1 VPAQS
6 DGTNVGRIGNRAVVV
21 VAALLGAVAMPC
33 ALPAAGMAARTY
45 SSPGYR
51 WNKKLPKV
59 APVIP
64 GKLIKLGD
72 GAYPHVLVD
81 AAGTGQIAYTTEPE
95 DAASTLHD
103 CVLMRGQ
110 AGCAANSGLIPN
122 EPGADPRY
130 NTDDDGPT
138 PLAIGNQLLM
148 LTHRYPISEP
158 LPDGTT
164 GYPTFLY
171 TSEDGGKSFTG
182 PGEIGNLG
190 VSGNAVVFG
199 GNNPQIGIISDTETG
214 GTFFQASPPGAYT
227 SNRVV
232 LGDQGPDEAY
242 NGRLAVDGTLP
253 VAEFSDLENHIF
265 IREYNGTGNI
275 FDTNSWSR
283 AEIDGQGYSR
293 LVGGPSGV
301 WLLYQK
307 TYSGSLFVQRIVHGQ
322 PSGAASQVTPNSDFQ
337 HAYYAITE
345 GADGRLTVGWFGG
358 AGRLASLFTQSSA
371 DGRHWSAPQLIAK
384 GLDDPSY
391 MTLAA
396 AGDGGGFAAFETP
409 EPNGVSR
416 SQIDV
421 ASFGSAAATGLK
433 GLGNLTGD
441 GIGGLGGDP
450 NGSTSCTDVHFGAID
465 AIAEA
470 GCFLRDPKNPT
481 SGAAIISGEIRLN
494 GLEIIPNAGVQI
506 VIDPRL
512 HTINT
517 TGTVRVVLRAPGIGD
532 ITLYEGSLNLNL
544 SGSLA
549 DAGQVLFDPAVSKLT
564 SSLQGFPFDG
574 NIDVKLS
581 KDGVVIPVSLKLPDY
596 MGGVTGQATLLANN
610 TDGLEL
616 TSLHIGVD
624 DLDLG
629 ALEIKDLAITYTRS
643 GNMWNGMATLNIP
656 AGSPYFGIHAEVEF
670 DDGQFTMGSFHVG
683 PVYPGAPI
691 FTDAFLNGFGGG
703 FDIRP
708 PKKRFFGTIDIGAIP
723 LDPPNY
729 AIGVTGTVAVTF
741 TDNGPVVVEVDGSGS
756 VHGLQ
761 IATAKLIFQTNGYF
775 EVDGNLD
782 LDLDVA
788 EYSSS
793 LKAFVDLPGN
803 EFSAELSGGL
813 SVGGYDVASAD
824 GIISSKG
831 VGACGKYLVLQVGF
845 TYPWGGSV
853 HPMLESCDF
862 GPLRVQ
868 PVSAAAASVRAHAAV
883 ASVPVSTGT
892 AVSNISV
899 TGAGGVPSVVL
910 TDPQGHTVI
919 PQTLSPA
926 TVHAPAIAAAFAKT
940 NTTVI
945 ALRTPHA
952 GDWHLAAAPGSV
964 PITSVASA
972 RGYPAPIV
980 KAHITGGGRHRVL
993 HYDVTSRP
1001 GLSTTFAEQGGRAYK
1016 VIGTARGARG
1026 TLRFAPADGRAGRRV
1041 IEAIVTESGTPRER
1055 VKVAAYTAP
1064 GPARPGR
1071 VKGLRVAARGR
1082 SFRITFG
1089 RATSATHYLVRLT
1102 GNDGR
1107 HQVVLVSHGAHRVT
1121 VPALG
1126 YEDRMAV
1133 SVTGVSSYPRL
1144 GPSATASAEYQS
1156 AVYRR
1161 AHAPKHTAKPRKKK

>member
-1 VPAQS
+1 M
-6 DGTNVGRIGNRAVVV
+6 GRIGKRAVVV
-21 VAALLGAVAMPC
+21 TAALLGAVAMLL
-33 ALPAAGMAARTY
+33 ALPAAGLAKRTY

-51 WNKKLPKV
+51 WNGKLPKV

-110 AGCAANSGLIPN
+110 TGCAANSGLIPN

-130 NTDDDGPT
+130 NIDDDGPT
-138 PLAIGNQLLM
+138 PLAVGNQLLM
-148 LTHRYPISEP
+148 LSHRYPISEP

-164 GYPTFLY
+164 GYPTFLW

-199 GNNPQIGIISDTETG
+199 GDNPQIGIISDTETG

-227 SNRVV
+227 SKRLV

-242 NGRLAVDGTLP
+242 NGRLAVDGTRP
-253 VAEFSDLENHIF
+253 VAEFSDLENHIY
-265 IREYNGTGNI
+265 IREYNGVGDI
-275 FDTNSWSR
+275 FSSSSWSVAR
-283 AEIDGQGYSR
+283 INGQGYSR

-301 WLLYQK
+301 WLMYQK
-307 TYSGSLFVQRIVHGQ
+307 TYSGPLFVQRIVHGQ
-322 PSGAASQVTPNSDFQ
+322 PSGPASQVTPTSDFD

-345 GADGRLTVGWFGG
+345 DATGRLTVGWFNDGSS
-358 AGRLASLFTQSSA
+358 ASLYTQSST

-384 GLDDPSY
+384 GLNDPSY
-391 MTLAA
+391 MTLDS
-396 AGDGGGFAAFETP
+396 AGDGGGFAAFQTP
-409 EPNGVSR
+409 EPGGVSR

-450 NGSTSCTDVHFGAID
+450 NGSTSCTDVHFGDID

-494 GLEIIPNAGVQI
+494 GLEIIPSAGVQI

-532 ITLYEGSLNLNL
+532 ITLYEGSLHLDL

-549 DAGQVLFDPAVSKLT
+549 DAGQVLFDPAVSALT

-574 NIDVKLS
+574 NIDIKLS
-581 KDGVVIPVSLKLPDY
+581 KDGVVIPVFLKLPPY

-616 TSLHIGVD
+616 TSLQIGVD

-629 ALEIKDLAITYTRS
+629 ALEIKGLSIKYARS
-643 GNMWNGMATLNIP
+643 GNMWSGMATLDIP
-656 AGSPYFGIHAEVEF
+656 AGSPYFGIMASVEF

-683 PVYPGAPI
+683 PVYPGLPI
-691 FTDAFLNGFGGG
+691 FTDAFINGFGGG

-708 PKKRFFGTIDIGAIP
+708 PRKKFFGSIDIGAIP
-723 LDPPNY
+723 TDPPNY
-729 AIGVTGTVAVTF
+729 AIGVTGAVSITF
-741 TDNGPVVVEVDGSGS
+741 NDNGPVVVEVDGSGS

-761 IATAKLIFQTNGYF
+761 IATAKLLFQTNGYF

-793 LKAFVDLPGN
+793 LKAFVDLPGK

-831 VGACGKYLVLQVGF
+831 VGACGKYLVLEVGF

-868 PVSAAAASVRAHAAV
+868 PVSAESAAARAHAAI

-892 AVSNISV
+892 SVSNISV

-910 TDPQGHTVI
+910 TDPQGRTVI

-926 TVHAPAIAAAFAKT
+926 TVHAAAIAASFVKT

-952 GDWHLAAAPGSV
+952 GDWHVAAAPGSV

-972 RGYPAPIV
+972 RGYPAPTV
-980 KAHITGGGRHRVL
+980 KAHITGGGHRRAL
-993 HYDVTSRP
+993 HYDVTSRS
-1001 GLSTTFAEQGGRAYK
+1001 GLSTTFVEQGSRVYK

-1026 TLRFAPADGRAGRRV
+1026 ILPFAPADGAAGTRV
-1041 IEAIVTESGTPRER
+1041 IDAIVTESGTPRER
-1055 VKVAAYTAP
+1055 IKVAAYTAP

-1082 SFRITFG
+1082 AFRITFG
-1089 RATSATHYLVRLT
+1089 TAANATHYVVRLT

-1107 HQVVLVSHGAHRVT
+1107 RQVVLVSHGAHHVT

-1126 YEDRMAV
+1126 YENRLAV
-1133 SVTGVSSYPRL
+1133 SVTGVSSYPRS
-1144 GPSATASAEYQS
+1144 GPSATATAEYQS

-1161 AHAPKHTAKPRKKK
+1161 AHAPKHTTKPKKRKKR

>member
-1 VPAQS
+1 M
-6 DGTNVGRIGNRAVVV
+6 GRIGSRTVVW
-21 VAALLGAVAMPC
+21 AALAAALAAPLAMP
-33 ALPAAGMAARTY
+33 ATGMAAHTY

-64 GKLIKLGD
+64 GRLIKVGD

-95 DAASTLHD
+95 DGPSVLKD

-110 AGCAANSGLIPN
+110 TGCAANAGLVPD
-122 EPGADPRY
+122 EPGEDPRY

-138 PLAIGNQLLM
+138 PLAVGNQLLM
-148 LTHRYPISEP
+148 LSHRYPIVET

-171 TSEDGGKSFTG
+171 TSEDGGKTFTG
-182 PGEIGNLG
+182 PGEVGQLG
-190 VSGNAVVFG
+190 VSGNAIVWG
-199 GNNPQIGIISDTETG
+199 GNNPQIAWITDTMTG
-214 GTFFQASPPGAYT
+214 GTFFQSTPAGAFT
-227 SNRVV
+227 SQRLN
-232 LGDQGPDEAY
+232 LGDSGPDQAY
-242 NGRLAVDGTLP
+242 DGRLALDGTLP
-253 VAEFSDLENHIF
+253 VAEFQDLNDHIY
-265 IREYNGTGNI
+265 IREYNGTGNV

-283 AEIDGQGYSR
+283 AEINGQGYSR

-307 TYSGSLFVQRIVHGQ
+307 TYSGPLFVQRIVHGA
-322 PSGAASQVTPNSDFQ
+322 PSGAPSQVTPNSNFD

-345 GADGRLTVGWFGG
+345 DADGGLTVGWFNGG
-358 AGRLASLFTQSSA
+358 APASLYTQSSA
-371 DGRHWSAPQLIAK
+371 DGRHWSAPQVIAK

-396 AGDGGGFAAFETP
+396 AGDGGGFAAFQTP
-409 EPNGVSR
+409 EPGGVSG

-421 ASFGSAAATGLK
+421 AGFGSAAATGLK

-450 NGSTSCTDVHFGAID
+450 NGSTSCTDVHFGDID

-470 GCFLRDPKNPT
+470 GCFLRDPRNPT

-494 GLEIIPNAGVQI
+494 GLEIIPSAGVQI

-517 TGTVRVVLRAPGIGD
+517 TGTVRVVLRAPEIGD
-532 ITLYEGSLNLNL
+532 ITLYEGSLHLDL

-549 DAGQVLFDPAVSKLT
+549 DAGQELFDPAVSKLT
-564 SSLQGFPFDG
+564 STLEGFPFDG
-574 NIDVKLS
+574 GIDIKLS
-581 KDGVVIPVSLKLPDY
+581 KDGVVIPVFLKLPAY
-596 MGGVTGQATLLANN
+596 MGGASGQATLLANN

-629 ALEIKDLAITYTRS
+629 ALEIKDLAIDYTRN
-643 GNMWNGMATLNIP
+643 GNMWSGMATLNIP
-656 AGSPYFGIHAEVEF
+656 AGSPYFGIQAHVEF
-670 DDGQFTMGSFHVG
+670 DDGQFTMGSFQIG
-683 PVYPGAPI
+683 PVYPGLPI
-691 FTDAFLNGFGGG
+691 FTDAFINGIGGG

-708 PKKRFFGTIDIGAIP
+708 PVKRFFGSIDIGAIP

-729 AIGVTGTVAVTF
+729 TIGVTGTVSVTF
-741 TDNGPVVVEVDGSGS
+741 PDSGPVKLEVDGSGS

-775 EVDGNLD
+775 EVDGDLD

-793 LKAFVDLPGN
+793 LKAFVDLPGK
-803 EFSAELSGGL
+803 EFSAELTGGL
-813 SVGGYDVASAD
+813 SVGGYTIASAD

-831 VGACGKYLVLQVGF
+831 VGACGKYLVLEVGF
-845 TYPWGGSV
+845 TYPWGGSPT
-853 HPMLESCDF
+853 PMLESCDF
-862 GPLRVQ
+862 GSLRVSAE
-868 PVSAAAASVRAHAAV
+868 SAAARAHAAI
-883 ASVPVSTGT
+883 ASVPVSAGT
-892 AVSNISV
+892 SVSDISV
-899 TGAGGVPSVVL
+899 TGSGGVPSVVL
-910 TDPQGHTVI
+910 TDPQGQTVI

-926 TVHAPAIAAAFAKT
+926 TVHAAAIAASFAKT

-945 ALRTPHA
+945 ALRTPRA
-952 GDWHLAAAPGSV
+952 GDWHVAAAPGSV

-972 RGYPAPIV
+972 RGYPAPTLN
-980 KAHITGGGRHRVL
+980 AHVTGHGHHRVL
-993 HYDVTSRP
+993 RYDVTSRP
-1001 GLSTTFAEQGGRAYK
+1001 GLSVTFAEQGGRVYK
-1016 VIGTARGARG
+1016 TIGTARGARG
-1026 TLRFAPADGRAGRRV
+1026 TLRFSPADGTAGRRA
-1041 IEAIVTESGTPRER
+1041 IYAIVTESGTPRER
-1055 VKVAAYTAP
+1055 VKVATYTAP
-1064 GPARPGR
+1064 GPAVPTR

-1082 SFRITFG
+1082 SFRITFKT
-1089 RATSATHYLVRLT
+1089 AANATHYVVRLT
-1102 GNDGR
+1102 GSDGR

-1126 YEDRMAV
+1126 YEDRLAV
-1133 SVTGVSSYPRL
+1133 SVTGVSAYPRS
-1144 GPSATASAEYQS
+1144 GPSAKATAEYQS

-1161 AHAPKHTAKPRKKK
+1161 AHAPKHKNKNRKR

>member
-1 VPAQS
+1 VALVAACALVLAVPA
-6 DGTNVGRIGNRAVVV
+6 
-21 VAALLGAVAMPC
+21 AAIAK
-33 ALPAAGMAARTY
+33 RTY

-51 WNKKLPKV
+51 WNGKLPKV

-110 AGCAANSGLIPN
+110 TGCAANGGLIPN

-130 NTDDDGPT
+130 NIDDDGPT
-138 PLAIGNQLLM
+138 PLAVGNQLLM
-148 LTHRYPISEP
+148 LSHRYPISEP

-164 GYPTFLY
+164 GYPTFLW

-182 PGEIGNLG
+182 PGEVGNLG

-199 GNNPQIGIISDTETG
+199 GDNPQIGIISDTETG

-227 SNRVV
+227 SKRVV

-242 NGRLAVDGTLP
+242 NGRLAVDGTRP
-253 VAEFSDLENHIF
+253 VAEFSDLENHIY
-265 IREYNGTGNI
+265 IREYNGVGDI
-275 FDTNSWSR
+275 FSSSSWSVAR
-283 AEIDGQGYSR
+283 INGQGYSR

-301 WLLYQK
+301 WLMYQK
-307 TYSGSLFVQRIVHGQ
+307 TYSGPLFVQRIVHGV
-322 PSGAASQVTPNSDFQ
+322 PSGAPSQVTPTNDFD

-345 GADGRLTVGWFGG
+345 DADGRLTVGWFNDGSST
-358 AGRLASLFTQSSA
+358 SLYTQSST

-384 GLDDPSY
+384 GLNDPSY
-391 MTLAA
+391 MTLDS
-396 AGDGGGFAAFETP
+396 AGDGGGFAAFQTP
-409 EPNGVSR
+409 EPGGVSR

-421 ASFGSAAATGLK
+421 ASFGSAATTGLK
-433 GLGNLTGD
+433 GLGNLDGD
-441 GIGGLGGDP
+441 GIGGIGGDP
-450 NGSTSCTDVHFGAID
+450 NGSTSCTDVHFGDID

-494 GLEIIPNAGVQI
+494 GLEIIPSAGVQI

-532 ITLYEGSLNLNL
+532 ITLYEGSLHLDL

-549 DAGQVLFDPAVSKLT
+549 DAGQVLFDPAVSALT

-574 NIDVKLS
+574 NIDIKLS
-581 KDGVVIPVSLKLPDY
+581 HDGVVIPVSLKLPEY

-610 TDGLEL
+610 AVGLQL
-616 TSLHIGVD
+616 SSLHIGVD
-624 DLDLG
+624 DLVLG
-629 ALEIKDLAITYTRS
+629 ALEIKDLKIDYAHTGNVWS
-643 GNMWNGMATLNIP
+643 GSAHLNIP
-656 AGSPYFGIHAEVEF
+656 AGSPYFGIDASVEF
-670 DDGQFTMGSFHVG
+670 DDGEFTMGSFHVG
-683 PVYPGAPI
+683 GFYPGVPI
-691 FTDAFLNGFGGG
+691 FTDTFIDGFGGG

-708 PKKRFFGTIDIGAIP
+708 PRKRFFGTIDIGAIP
-723 LDPPNY
+723 TDPPNY
-729 AIGVTGTVAVTF
+729 AIGVTGTVSITF

-761 IATAKLIFQTNGYF
+761 IATAKLLFQTNGYF

-782 LDLDVA
+782 LNLDVA

-793 LKAFVDLPGN
+793 VKAFVDLPGK

-831 VGACGKYLVLQVGF
+831 VGACGKYLVLEVGF

-868 PVSAAAASVRAHAAV
+868 PVSAASASVDAHAAV
-883 ASVPVSTGT
+883 AAVVVSPGT

-899 TGAGGVPSVVL
+899 TGSGGVPSVVL

-940 NTTVI
+940 DTTVI
-945 ALRTPHA
+945 ALRTPRA
-952 GDWHLAAAPGSV
+952 GDWHVAAAPGSV

-972 RGYPAPIV
+972 RGYPAPTV
-980 KAHITGGGRHRVL
+980 KAHVSGGGRRRAL

-1001 GLSTTFAEQGGRAYK
+1001 GLSTTFAEQGRRVYK

-1026 TLRFAPADGRAGRRV
+1026 TLPFAPADGPAGRRV
-1041 IEAIVTESGTPRER
+1041 IYAIVTESGTPRER

-1064 GPARPGR
+1064 GPARPGP

-1082 SFRITFG
+1082 AFRITF
-1089 RATSATHYLVRLT
+1089 ATAANAAHYVVRLI
-1102 GNDGR
+1102 GSDGR
-1107 HQVVLVSHGAHRVT
+1107 RQAVLVSHGVHRVT

-1126 YEDRMAV
+1126 YADRLAV
-1133 SVTGVSSYPRL
+1133 SVTGVSSYQRS
-1144 GPSATASAEYQS
+1144 GPSAKATAEYQS

-1161 AHAPKHTAKPRKKK
+1161 AHAPKHKAKPKKKRKKA